1 MKTQIEFD
9 PSNTKFIKPYAL
21 PNVGRYKGSISGNRP
36 RWYGEEG
43 VWETEFGV
51 YVKGIDVPCTI
62 TVQTDGV
69 ITCET
74 GAQ

>member
-9 PSNTKFIKPYAL
+9 PSNTAFVKPYKI
-21 PNVGRYKGSISGNRP
+21 PTVGRYKGTISGNCA
-36 RWYGEEG
+36 RWYGVEG

-51 YVKGIDVPCTI
+51 YVKGIVPCVI
-62 TVQTDGV
+62 TVQTDGT

-74 GAQ
+74 GK